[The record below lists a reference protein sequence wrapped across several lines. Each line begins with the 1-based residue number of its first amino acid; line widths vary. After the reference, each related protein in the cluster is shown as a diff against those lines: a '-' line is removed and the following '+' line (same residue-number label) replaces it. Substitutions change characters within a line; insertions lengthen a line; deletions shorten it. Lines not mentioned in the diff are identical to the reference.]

1 MAPEGRRGALTGVFY
16 TTAYLGFAGPFVVT
30 SVAERTGTVLPLG
43 VAAAVVGGLGL
54 RLLAPARSRRL

>member
-1 MAPEGRRGALTGVFY
+1 
-16 TTAYLGFAGPFVVT
+16 VT
-30 SVAERTGTVLPLG
+30 SIAARTGTVLPLV